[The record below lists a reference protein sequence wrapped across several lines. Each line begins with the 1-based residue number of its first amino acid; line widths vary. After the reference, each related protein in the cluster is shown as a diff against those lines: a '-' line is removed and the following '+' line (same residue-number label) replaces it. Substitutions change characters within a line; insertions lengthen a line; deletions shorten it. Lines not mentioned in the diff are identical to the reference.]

1 MVKRMSTYTGL
12 IGKIGGSNAK
22 DIPIPKT
29 TYTMKEIER
38 PIMTLLKQIRQ
49 IQNPNAKLTHAMTLS
64 ELIKELTNK
73 SEKATREITKR
84 IHEAHDNDATCDEQ
98 HITVADVQKARKKL
112 KGTVISILDKANAN
126 LVVM

>member
-38 PIMTLLKQIRQ
+38 SIMTLLKQIRQ
-49 IQNPNAKLTHAMTLS
+49 IKNPNTVDATLTHAMTLS

-84 IHEAHDNDATCDEQ
+84 I
-98 HITVADVQKARKKL
+98 
-112 KGTVISILDKANAN
+112 
-126 LVVM
+126 